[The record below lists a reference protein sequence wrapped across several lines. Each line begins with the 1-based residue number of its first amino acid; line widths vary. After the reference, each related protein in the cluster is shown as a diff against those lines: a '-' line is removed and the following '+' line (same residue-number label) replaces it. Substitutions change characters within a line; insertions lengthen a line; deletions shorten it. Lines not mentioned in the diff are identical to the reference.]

1 MKKYRAAFIGF
12 AHVHAPG
19 FLQMFSQH
27 EQVDMV
33 ACADLPAAVDSISTE
48 QGTRKSNLALAM
60 DGFGMKAYPNAGEL
74 FKNEKIDIV
83 LSCAENAKHGE
94 AARIAA
100 EHGCHCLLEK
110 PMATDYPMALN
121 MSRRM
126 RVAGR
131 LLVINW
137 PTTWS
142 PELRA
147 AEAIIRKGAIGR
159 VLKFRFANGSSLGPF
174 SYGQTMTDA
183 EKAAEW
189 WYRPEDG
196 GGAFFDYCGYGCMLS
211 TWLIGEKAL
220 GAQGMK
226 ANLNSPF
233 ALADDNGVVVARFPT
248 AIATI
253 EGTWSA
259 MNGGAHLPQIIYGSE
274 GTLVIGD
281 AYIDVFRS
289 RFGQDPDER
298 HEVRPLP
305 EHRDNLAKEM
315 IHCIETGEALH
326 PTLDVPLN
334 LDAMALLDAGLRSA
348 ASGKYEIV
356 M

>member
-1 MKKYRAAFIGF
+1 
-12 AHVHAPG
+12 
-19 FLQMFSQH
+19 MFSQH
-27 EQVDMV
+27 ELVEMV
-33 ACADLPAAVDSISTE
+33 ACADLEASAESLSLE
-48 QGTRKSNLALAM
+48 EGTRKSNLLLAM
-60 DGFGMKAYPNAGEL
+60 DGFGMKPYPNADAL
-74 FKNEKIDIV
+74 FKNEEIDIV
-83 LSCAENAKHGE
+83 LSCAENAKHGQ
-94 AARIAA
+94 AVRIAA

-110 PMATDYPMALN
+110 PMATNYAMAVD
-121 MSRRM
+121 MAERM
-126 RVAGR
+126 RSAGKM
-131 LLVINW
+131 LVINW

-147 AEAIIRKGAIGR
+147 AEALIRKGAIGR
-159 VLKFRFANGSSLGPF
+159 VLKFHFANGSSLGPF

-233 ALADDNGVVVARFPT
+233 SPADDNGIVFARFPG
-248 AIATI
+248 ALATI

-259 MNGGAHLPQIIYGSE
+259 LNTGAHLPQIIHGSE
-274 GTLVIGD
+274 GTLVIGNEFV
-281 AYIDVFRS
+281 DVYRS
-289 RFGQDPDER
+289 RFSQEPDER
-298 HEVRPLP
+298 HEVQPLP

-315 IHCIETGEALH
+315 MHCLETGEALH
-326 PTLDVPLN
+326 PTLDVKLN

-348 ASGKYEIV
+348 ASGKYETV

>member
-27 EQVDMV
+27 ELVEMV
-33 ACADLPAAVDSISTE
+33 ACADLPSSAESLSME

-60 DGFGMKAYPNAGEL
+60 DGYDMKTYPNAEEL

-94 AARIAA
+94 AVRIAA

-110 PMATDYPMALN
+110 PMATDLAMAED
-121 MSRRM
+121 MARRM
-126 RVAGR
+126 RAAGKM
-131 LLVINW
+131 LVINW

-147 AEAIIRKGAIGR
+147 AEALIRKGAIGR
-159 VLKFRFANGSSLGPF
+159 VLKFHYANGSSLGPF

-189 WYRPEDG
+189 WYRPQDG

-211 TWLIGEKAL
+211 TWLIGEKAV

-226 ANLNSPF
+226 ANLNNPF
-233 ALADDNGVVVARFPT
+233 SVVDDNGIVLARFPN
-248 AIATI
+248 ALATL
-253 EGTWSA
+253 EGTWSVL
-259 MNGGAHLPQIIYGSE
+259 NGGANSPQLVYGTD
-274 GTLVIGD
+274 GTLAIGD
-281 AYIDVFRS
+281 GTIDIYRT
-289 RFGQDPDER
+289 RFGREPDES
-298 HEVRPLP
+298 HEVQPLP
-305 EHRDNLAKEM
+305 EHRNDLAKEM

-348 ASGKYEIV
+348 ASGKYETV
-356 M
+356 L